1 MERKRMEQL
10 EGWWWGGGVWVGVR
24 KDVDGEGK
32 EPAF

>member
-10 EGWWWGGGVWVGVR
+10 EGWWWGGGWVGIR
-24 KDVDGEGK
+24 KGVDGEGK